1 MFSHAFGV
9 LQKIG
14 KSLMLPVAVLPVAG
28 LLLGLGATDF
38 HGYVPA
44 VVLALMKNSGDV
56 IFANLPLIF
65 AIGVA
70 LGFTENDGVSGIAAT
85 IGYLVMTATLG
96 VIAKVEGIEPDMIMG
111 IPSIQTGVFGGILAG
126 GLAAWM
132 FNRYYRITLPSY
144 LGFFAGKRFVPIV
157 TAIGAIVLGGILS
170 FIWPPIGSGIK
181 AFSHWAAVS
190 DPRTAATV
198 YGFVER
204 LLIPFGLHHIW
215 NVPFFFEMGSY
226 RDPTTGNT
234 VHGDIT
240 RFFAGDPTAGILAGA
255 FLFKMFGLPAAAIAI
270 WHCANPEKKVAVGG
284 MMISAALTSFLT
296 GITEPIEF
304 AFLFVAP
311 VLYFIHACLA
321 ASAQF
326 VANTLGM
333 RMGFTF
339 SQGGI
344 DFLMFN
350 LVGNKGTHA
359 WYVFI
364 LGPIYAVIYYG
375 VFRFFIT
382 RFNLKTPGRED
393 DTVETAPL
401 AASGTGGRP
410 RELVHAFGGRSNIT
424 SLDACIT
431 RLRISVKD
439 PARVDEAKL
448 KALGAAGVMRVG
460 NGVQA
465 IFGPLSEN
473 LKTDMQEYLKTAGSD
488 ADLAPAGM
496 PVTPGEPV
504 ASAGATAAAV
514 LAGSAQ
520 SSAQQIA
527 RAEKIRA
534 ALGGAS
540 NIIKLDALAAT
551 RLRVELSDVSRIDA
565 AALKAAGVPATQ
577 ALKNGAIDLLVGLG
591 AENLAGAIQWEPA
604 AHPAPA

>member
-1 MFSHAFGV
+1 MFKHAFGV
-9 LQKIG
+9 LQKVG

-44 VVLALMKNSGDV
+44 IVLALMKNAGDV

-132 FNRYYRITLPSY
+132 FNRYYRIALPAY

-157 TAIGAIVLGGILS
+157 TAIGSIVLGAILS
-170 FIWPPIGSGIK
+170 VVWPPIGSAIK
-181 AFSHWAAVS
+181 AFSQWAAVS

-215 NVPFFFEMGSY
+215 NVPFFFEAGSFL
-226 RDPTTGNT
+226 DPTTGKV

-240 RFFAGDPTAGILAGA
+240 RFFAGDRTAGILAGA

-270 WHCANPEKKVAVGG
+270 WHCAKPENKVAVGG
-284 MMISAALTSFLT
+284 MMVSAALTSFLT

-311 VLYFIHACLA
+311 VLYLIHACLA

-344 DFLMFN
+344 DFVMFN
-350 LVGNKGTHA
+350 LIGNKSTHA

-375 VFRFFIT
+375 VFRFVIT
-382 RFNLKTPGRED
+382 RFDLKTPGRED
-393 DTVETAPL
+393 DTVETAKVST
-401 AASGTGGRP
+401 AGVGGRS
-410 RELVHAFGGRSNIT
+410 RELVLAFGGRSNID

-431 RLRISVKD
+431 RLRISVKN
-439 PARVDEAKL
+439 PALVNEGKL
-448 KALGAAGVMRVG
+448 KALGAAGVVRVG

-473 LKTDMQEYLKTAGSD
+473 MKTDMHEYLKTAGSE
-488 ADLAPAGM
+488 ADLAADG
-496 PVTPGEPV
+496 TAV
-504 ASAGATAAAV
+504 AEAAAPTATAI
-514 LAGSAQ
+514 GSAQ
-520 SSAQQIA
+520 VSAHSTTQQAA
-527 RAEKIRA
+527 RVEKIRA
-534 ALGGAS
+534 ALGGVA
-540 NIIKLDALAAT
+540 NIQKLDALAAT
-551 RLRVELSDVSRIDA
+551 RLRVGLRDA
-565 AALKAAGVPATQ
+565 SQLDTAALKAAGVPATQ
-577 ALKNGAIDLLVGLG
+577 TLTNGEFDLIVGLD
-591 AENLAGAIQWEPA
+591 APNLAGAMR
-604 AHPAPA
+604 